1 MLTPSVTI
9 VVSYGTIG
17 MKSLAMTVMLWLSIL
32 NFWIAAIPV
41 LINLSLCFLPL
52 VKLNLDKPALLTQV
66 PMVLLPV
73 LLPHAK
79 SILPLIKLLSDAGRT
94 RLSSERSV
102 PMTPSKTVK

>member
-1 MLTPSVTI
+1 
-9 VVSYGTIG
+9 

-52 VKLNLDKPALLTQV
+52 VKLNLDKPALLTHV
-66 PMVLLPV
+66 PVVLLPV

-79 SILPLIKLLSDAGRT
+79 FIFPLIKLLSDAGRI
-94 RLSSERSV
+94 RLSFARSV
-102 PMTPSKTVK
+102 PMTPSRMVK